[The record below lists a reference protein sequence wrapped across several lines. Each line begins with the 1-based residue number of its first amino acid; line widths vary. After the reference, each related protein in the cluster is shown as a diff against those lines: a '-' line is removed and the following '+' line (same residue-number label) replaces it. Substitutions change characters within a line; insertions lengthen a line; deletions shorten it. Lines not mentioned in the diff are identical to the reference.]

1 MTDRA
6 LPVAASPRNAS
17 PRKRNQTG
25 NYCHDPDVERRNG
38 GDRVAVRRL
47 NAFVLALF
55 LALGLVVQGALPAHG
70 CSCMMPDPFAG
81 LAEADGAFVGT
92 LVEVDRGLGPIT
104 NSGELVDFRF
114 EVEASLKGDIGEAIL
129 VKSSSDGA
137 SCGIELPVGERAGF
151 LLTRDPIAGEWE
163 GNLCWTMDADL
174 LLSAAE
180 GPPEPVQGSPPHL
193 VISLQMGDAGL
204 IALDQEGQIVGYGE
218 GPMPWLVSACPD
230 DETFIGTGDDT
241 TIRVWSFTNLAV
253 VGEYQID
260 PQGSP
265 WVRNLICA
273 GPGGNPYLAVTELS
287 GLAETSLIRYADGNT
302 EVLAEDIEQLIST
315 SVGLVAIGSD
325 GVISSVDADSG
336 SLTALIDSIG
346 DVRGQLG
353 PVVVSPDGSHL
364 ALSVVNW
371 NVTPPQGR
379 AIVLDLESRTAAE
392 TEFACD
398 IYPTWVNDE
407 EISIWD
413 TCDSEVGGIYGTDL
427 ELIREG
433 PPPADYLA
441 YGWTV
446 TDENGAVY
454 YPGDFGMS
462 VVLPGDETGT
472 PFGQLTGYPSAALLV
487 PEAARAAWTGSE
499 FQPGDVLQA
508 PPVTFVEP
516 IPIPAPGEAPLIPGS
531 ANSPAWLMVVGAVM
545 VGGVIWLLV
554 RKPRDQGT
562 TIVD

>member
-1 MTDRA
+1 M
-6 LPVAASPRNAS
+6 
-17 PRKRNQTG
+17 
-25 NYCHDPDVERRNG
+25 
-38 GDRVAVRRL
+38 AVRRL
-47 NAFVLALF
+47 SAFVVAFF
-55 LALGLVVQGALPAHG
+55 LALGLGVQGALPAHG

-92 LVEVDRGLGPIT
+92 LVEVDRGGLGPIT
-104 NSGELVDFRF
+104 NSDQLADFHF
-114 EVEASLKGDIGEAIL
+114 EVEASLKGEIGDAIL
-129 VKSSSDGA
+129 VKSASDGA
-137 SCGIELPVGERAGF
+137 ACGIELPVGERAGF
-151 LLTRDPIAGEWE
+151 LLTQDPIDGEWQ
-163 GNLCWTMDADL
+163 GNLCWTMDADRL
-174 LLSAAE
+174 LAAAE

-193 VISLQMGDAGL
+193 IVSSQMGDAGVL
-204 IALDQEGQIVGYGE
+204 ALDRDGQVVGYGE
-218 GPMPWLVSACPD
+218 GPPPPLVSACPD
-230 DETFIGTGDDT
+230 DETFIGTGDNA
-241 TIRVWSFTNLAV
+241 TIRVWSFTNLDV
-253 VGEYQID
+253 VGEYPLD

-273 GPGGNPYLAVTELS
+273 GPGGNPFLAVTELS

-302 EVLAEDIEQLIST
+302 KLLAEDIEQLIDT

-325 GVISSVDADSG
+325 GVISSVDPESG
-336 SLTALIDSIG
+336 SLSTLIESIG

-379 AIVLDLESRTAAE
+379 AIVLDLEGRTSAEAA
-392 TEFACD
+392 FACD
-398 IYPTWVNDE
+398 IYPSWVNDE
-407 EISIWD
+407 EVSIWD
-413 TCDSEVGGIYGTDL
+413 TCNSNVGGIYSTDL

-433 PPPADYLA
+433 PLPADYLG

-462 VVLPGDETGT
+462 VVLPGAESGT

-499 FQPGDVLQA
+499 FQPGDVVEG
-508 PPVTFVEP
+508 PPITFVEP
-516 IPIPAPGEAPLIPGS
+516 IPIPAPGEAPVIPGS
-531 ANSPAWLMVVGAVM
+531 TNSPVWLMVVGAVM
-545 VGGVIWLLV
+545 VGGVLWLLL
-554 RKPRDQGT
+554 RKPPGEDPASL
-562 TIVD
+562 